1 MARQPHNAG
10 SLQSVLGRDRQ
21 ADRGMATVVQV
32 FQHGSAVAEA
42 VYQAGLHV
50 EVRVAG
56 EFRDEQ
62 IDFKLCHSENGD
74 LDGT

>member
-1 MARQPHNAG
+1 
-10 SLQSVLGRDRQ
+10 
-21 ADRGMATVVQV
+21 MATVVQV